1 MRGKP
6 GDLGRLVN
14 SLLTIRSAKLA
25 YRGKQSLKMGLSSIS
40 LFQALADKM
49 RWHQARQGVLA
60 ENIAN
65 ADTPGYIERDLDPFS
80 FGGQM
85 KSLAMVTT
93 ATTSPSHISVSSDG
107 GTDGF
112 GSESSPFE
120 ITPSGN
126 GLTLE
131 DEMMKVSGNDM
142 DYQTV
147 TALYT
152 RSMAILRTA
161 LGRSA

>member
-1 MRGKP
+1 M
-6 GDLGRLVN
+6 
-14 SLLTIRSAKLA
+14 A
-25 YRGKQSLKMGLSSIS
+25 LSSIS
-40 LFQALADKM
+40 LFSALAEKM

-65 ADTPGYIERDLDPFS
+65 ADTPGYIERDLTPFS
-80 FGGQM
+80 FADEM
-85 KSLAMVTT
+85 KSVATVTT
-93 ATTSPSHISVSSDG
+93 TTTSPTHISVSSG
-107 GTDGF
+107 GETEGF

-126 GLTLE
+126 GVTLE

-161 LGRSA
+161 IGRG

>member
-1 MRGKP
+1 M
-6 GDLGRLVN
+6 
-14 SLLTIRSAKLA
+14 T
-25 YRGKQSLKMGLSSIS
+25 LSSIS
-40 LFQALADKM
+40 LFSALAEKM

-65 ADTPGYIERDLDPFS
+65 ADTPGYVEHDLTPFR
-80 FGGQM
+80 FADEM
-85 KSLAMVTT
+85 KSVATVTT
-93 ATTSPSHISVSSDG
+93 ATTSPTHFSVSSGG

-112 GSESSPFE
+112 ASESSPFE

-126 GLTLE
+126 GVTLE

-161 LGRSA
+161 IGRG

>member
-1 MRGKP
+1 M
-6 GDLGRLVN
+6 
-14 SLLTIRSAKLA
+14 T
-25 YRGKQSLKMGLSSIS
+25 LSSIS
-40 LFQALADKM
+40 LFSALADKM

-65 ADTPGYIERDLDPFS
+65 ADTPGYVERDLTPFT
-80 FGGQM
+80 FADEM
-85 KSLAMVTT
+85 KSVATVTT
-93 ATTSPSHISVSSDG
+93 MATSPTHFSVSSG
-107 GTDGF
+107 GDTAGF

-126 GLTLE
+126 GVTLE

-161 LGRSA
+161 LGRG

>member
-1 MRGKP
+1 
-6 GDLGRLVN
+6 
-14 SLLTIRSAKLA
+14 
-25 YRGKQSLKMGLSSIS
+25 MGLSSIS
-40 LFQALADKM
+40 IFQALADKM
-49 RWHQARQGVLA
+49 RWHQARQGVLS

-65 ADTPGYIERDLDPFS
+65 ADTPGYMERDLDPFS

-85 KSLAMVTT
+85 RSVANVS
-93 ATTSPSHISVSSDG
+93 TSMTNPKHISVSSSNG
-107 GTDGF
+107 AGGF
-112 GSESSPFE
+112 GTGSSPFE

-126 GLTLE
+126 GVTVE
-131 DEMMKVSGNDM
+131 DEMMKVASNGM

-152 RSMAILRTA
+152 RSVAILRTA

>member
-1 MRGKP
+1 MAG
-6 GDLGRLVN
+6 LG
-14 SLLTIRSAKLA
+14 SIPLL
-25 YRGKQSLKMGLSSIS
+25 
-40 LFQALADKM
+40 QALTDKM
-49 RWHQARQGVLA
+49 RWHQSRQQVLA

-65 ADTPGYIERDLDPFS
+65 ADTPGYIERDLKPLS
-80 FGGQM
+80 FDDQVQ
-85 KSLAMVTT
+85 SVAQVSV
-93 ATTSPSHISVSSDG
+93 ARTSPMHISVSSAGDTG
-107 GTDGF
+107 GFDAARET
-112 GSESSPFE
+112 PFE

-126 GLTLE
+126 GVTLE
-131 DEMMKVSGNDM
+131 DEMMKVAGNDM